1 MLLQA
6 TKDFNI
12 DLEHSWMI
20 GDGENDI
27 AAGKNA
33 GCHTALIATDEHDY
47 GQEVSVT
54 SLYEFVERYI
64 CQEEK

>member
-1 MLLQA
+1 
-6 TKDFNI
+6 
-12 DLEHSWMI
+12 MI

>member
-6 TKDFNI
+6 AKDFNV
-12 DLEHSWMI
+12 DLKNSWMI

-27 AAGKNA
+27 LAGKNA
-33 GCHTALIATDEHDY
+33 GCHTALIQSGQEEY

-54 SLYEFVERYI
+54 TLDAFVNDYI
-64 CQEEK
+64 K

>member
-1 MLLQA
+1 
-6 TKDFNI
+6 
-12 DLEHSWMI
+12 MI

-27 AAGKNA
+27 TAGKNA
-33 GCHTALIATDEHDY
+33 WCDTALITVDENDR

>member
-6 TKDFNI
+6 AKDFNI

-27 AAGKNA
+27 TAGKNA
-33 GCHTALIATDEHDY
+33 GCHTALITVDENDR